1 MNPRRSIFYLD
12 DESACLSVFGEMF
25 GDEYDVRTAASLDE
39 ARTSLKERPAD
50 IVISDQR
57 MPEIQGTEFLREVAE
72 NCPAS
77 FRVMLTGSA
86 MISDVIR
93 EISVGVVNLFI
104 SKPWT
109 EQDMRQMLERA
120 SASFEL
126 RNKTRQA
133 RQSLMQQQNNR
144 NGDQDEPNHSAA

>member
-1 MNPRRSIFYLD
+1 MNPKRSIFYLD
-12 DESACLSVFGEMF
+12 DETACLSVFEEMF

-39 ARTSLKERPAD
+39 ARASLKERAAD

-72 NCPAS
+72 SCPTS

-86 MISDVIR
+86 MVSDVIR

-133 RQSLMQQQNNR
+133 RQTLLQQQNNR
-144 NGDQDEPNHSAA
+144 NTESDEQNQSVA